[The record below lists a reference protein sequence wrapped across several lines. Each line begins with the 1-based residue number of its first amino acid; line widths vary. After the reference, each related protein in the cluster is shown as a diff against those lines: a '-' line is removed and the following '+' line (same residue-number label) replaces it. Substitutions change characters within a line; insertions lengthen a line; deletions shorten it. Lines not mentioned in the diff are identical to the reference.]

1 MHNRLRITIRR
12 HIRLALVLA
21 MTTAASLGSIGGV
34 SSPSAA
40 PATAARPA
48 PTCAQFWRHSGHTE
62 RVRWYHCHAT
72 SSPLTKRVH
81 ICGDSGTLH
90 GISVTSRPGGHWPRT
105 NHRHDRGGEGC
116 RPR

>member
-12 HIRLALVLA
+12 HVRLALVLA
-21 MTTAASLGSIGGV
+21 LTTAASLGSVVGV

-40 PATAARPA
+40 PATAAR
-48 PTCAQFWRHSGHTE
+48 

-90 GISVTSRPGGHWPRT
+90 GISVTSRPDGHWPRT
-105 NHRHDRGGEGC
+105 RHRHDRGGEGC
-116 RPR
+116 R